1 MKINAFF
8 LQKLKKKR
16 EQRNKKKKINARKEK
31 KKTKDSHIK
40 YTRDIT
46 EKIQLNFLKT
56 KSLNAGEKCQI
67 TWEVLQNEYNCS
79 LKIECVCVYTHTS
92 PAVCIRACLCMCM
105 GVCLCV
111 M

>member
-16 EQRNKKKKINARKEK
+16 EQRNKKKIINARKEK

-79 LKIECVCVYTHTS
+79 LKIECVCV
-92 PAVCIRACLCMCM
+92 
-105 GVCLCV
+105 CLCV
-111 M
+111 LSTQHTLEDLSS